1 MKRTYTS
8 RRSPLAYVIAM
19 CLVMFVLAEL
29 FVMVLG
35 SKPSL
40 IKHVLHGRVFY
51 SDYSEEELST
61 NKMDIPVALAEQ
73 GVGLTTNTPSVL
85 KMETLEKYTH
95 EGLSIEPDIDET
107 DDEVQPVG

>member
-19 CLVMFVLAEL
+19 GLMMFVLAEL

-40 IKHVLHGRVFY
+40 IKHVLRGRVFY
-51 SDYSEEELST
+51 SDYSEEEFTT
-61 NKMDIPVALAEQ
+61 NKMDISVALEEQ
-73 GVGLTTNTPSVL
+73 GVGLTTNTSPVL
-85 KMETLEKYTH
+85 KEALEKHTH
-95 EGLSIEPDIDET
+95 EGLSIEPDVDET
-107 DDEVQPVG
+107 DDEIEPVG